1 MGTGHATS
9 CSLLFMAAKLLIR
22 LTVIATDE
30 ASRHIKATF
39 YGLGLGI
46 YVLSVGLEGPG
57 LRLEG

>member
-1 MGTGHATS
+1 
-9 CSLLFMAAKLLIR
+9 MAAKLLIR